1 MYICIYIHTWKW
13 LPIWWLNSAA
23 ISMVED
29 QVQSWAWLLK
39 RKDELKLGGLFIF
52 TTWLKSFTSPI
63 CNKIL
68 VDLSQTENEI
78 HLKFCSA
85 KDDLC
90 VLDRMNKSV
99 FCSYQNFQ
107 RTASSRFLNISGS
120 VLSKNKKLGIK
131 KLWILVISKTLKEP
145 VGFMKE
151 PAAGQ
156 LFDFFNSFETCDYM
170 PELGLWFLRTVVM
183 CPKNRPDNHWG
194 PVPVSNNCP
203 TLEQTNKQTWDTSV
217 VRPMWWLMCI
227 WHVMLVF
234 TCLKKSIMSSFSQTW
249 STGGIESLQNWHFC
263 FKHGFALLVCLSPR
277 VTIQLNT
284 H

>member
-29 QVQSWAWLLK
+29 QVQSWAWLLIQ
-39 RKDELKLGGLFIF
+39 KDEIKLGGLFIF
-52 TTWLKSFTSPI
+52 TTWLKSLTSPI

-203 TLEQTNKQTWDTSV
+203 TLEQTNKHGIHLLWGLCDGWCVFGMSC
-217 VRPMWWLMCI
+217 WFL
-227 WHVMLVF
+227 LVWRSPL
-234 TCLKKSIMSSFSQTW
+234 CQVSAKLGPL
-249 STGGIESLQNWHFC
+249 GGIESLQNWHFC